1 MTARTMERHA
11 RRSAA
16 QGETFILLGSDGRHV
31 LLGRQ
36 CEPDAAEVGQ
46 IAALLAAKNLGGWV
60 ALMRGD
66 YWHRQRRV
74 SLERIREAA
83 PSSIPFDQAEAAF
96 QAIRRGA
103 LAP

>member
-1 MTARTMERHA
+1 MERQA

-36 CEPDAAEVGQ
+36 CEPDATEVGQ
-46 IAALLAAKNLGGWV
+46 IAALLVAKNLGGWV
-60 ALMRGD
+60 ALMTGD
-66 YWHRQRRV
+66 YWHRRRRV
-74 SLERIREAA
+74 RLEMVRAAA
-83 PSSIPFDQAEAAF
+83 PSSTPFDQAEAAF

-103 LAP
+103 VAP

>member
-1 MTARTMERHA
+1 MTMERQA
-11 RRSAA
+11 RRCAA

-46 IAALLAAKNLGGWV
+46 IVALLVAKGLGGWV
-60 ALMRGD
+60 ARMTGD
-66 YWHRQRRV
+66 YWHRQRTVR
-74 SLERIREAA
+74 LEQICEAV
-83 PSSIPFDQAEAAF
+83 PSSTPFDRAEAAF

-103 LAP
+103 TAP

>member
-1 MTARTMERHA
+1 MKMGYMP
-11 RRSAA
+11 RRFAA
-16 QGETFILLGSDGRHV
+16 QGEIFILLGSDGRHV

-36 CEPDAAEVGQ
+36 CEPDAAEVRQ

-60 ALMRGD
+60 ALMTGD
-66 YWHRQRRV
+66 YWYRQRRV
-74 SLERIREAA
+74 RLEMVCEAV
-83 PSSIPFDQAEAAF
+83 PSSTPFDQAKAAF